1 MYEPYIVKNVSEPI
15 ADSIIISNSPKV
27 VGKTISKET
36 SEIMRYSLE
45 SVVARGGGH
54 YAFID
59 GYRVG
64 GKTGTA
70 QKVKDG
76 RYLVNNYIMSF
87 MAVVPA
93 NDPKAVLYV
102 AIDNPKK
109 TALLSSY
116 TTAPVARRMLLD
128 IIRTLRIK
136 RQEGGIEKVKH
147 WDDPVYYEIPNVI
160 GMDLKSAKKS
170 LYYYNV
176 EYSGYGDIVI
186 DQSPSANTRL
196 EVGST
201 VRLMLGNK

>member
-1 MYEPYIVKNVSEPI
+1 MER
-15 ADSIIISNSPKV
+15 NS
-27 VGKTISKET
+27 
-36 SEIMRYSLE
+36 R
-45 SVVARGGGH
+45 
-54 YAFID
+54 
-59 GYRVG
+59 
-64 GKTGTA
+64 
-70 QKVKDG
+70 
-76 RYLVNNYIMSF
+76 
-87 MAVVPA
+87 
-93 NDPKAVLYV
+93 LYV

-128 IIRTLRIK
+128 IIRTLKIK

-201 VRLMLGNK
+201 VRLMLGSK